1 MAISIDFGTS
11 NTVVARWSPAS
22 GKAETIVLPSFSAS
36 SSGQPP
42 LVPSLVYVEQAV
54 PLQLQ
59 LGQQVLD
66 RGLDLS
72 GDPRYFAGF
81 KRGIGAPIQ
90 GFAPELDGTNVT
102 YELAGEW
109 FLGALLAAIPDEPI
123 ELVITVPVDSFDTY
137 RAWLTGTCQ
146 QLPWQK
152 ISLLDESTA
161 AALGYGLSTGNV
173 LVLDFGG
180 GTVDFSLV
188 RLSGKTDHNSKPL
201 GFLLKFGGKA
211 LPESS
216 QKPQLAKV
224 LAKAGQNLGGTD
236 IDRWI
241 AEYIAAQQELR
252 VTPLIL
258 RLAERLK
265 IQLSL
270 TETASEV
277 LFDDRNF
284 QTYEFH
290 LTRAHLQEILTQNR
304 LFDRLDELLNGVRQ
318 QALGQ
323 EMDLAQVDA
332 VLLVGGTSQ
341 MPAILNW
348 LSQHFLPAQIR
359 QFKPFEAIAHGAL
372 EITQGLKVTDFLYHS
387 YGIRYWDRRQNSHNW
402 HRVINAG
409 QPYPMT
415 KPVELV
421 LGASQENQQTIELLL
436 GELGSDSNS
445 TEIYFDGDRLITR
458 SLSAGT
464 TAVTILNQGA
474 ENIATLDPPG
484 APGSDRIRVEFQI
497 DSNRCL
503 RLTVYDLLTNS
514 YITED
519 RVVAELS

>member
-11 NTVVARWSPAS
+11 NTVVARWNRAS
-22 GKAETIVLPSFSAS
+22 EKAETISLPSLSLIAS
-36 SSGQPP
+36 SQPP
-42 LVPSLVYVEQAV
+42 LIPSLVYVDRAT
-54 PLQLQ
+54 PLELT

-72 GDPRYFAGF
+72 GDPRYFSGF
-81 KRGIGAPIQ
+81 KRGIGASIQ
-90 GFAPELDGTNVT
+90 GFAPELDGTIVT
-102 YELAGEW
+102 YELVGEW
-109 FLGALLAAIPDEPI
+109 FLERLLSALPDEPT

-137 RAWLTGTCQ
+137 RTWLSNTCQ
-146 QLPWQK
+146 KLPWERV
-152 ISLLDESTA
+152 SLLDESTA
-161 AALGYGLSTGNV
+161 AALGYGLTAGNV
-173 LVLDFGG
+173 LVIDFGG

-188 RLSGKTDHNSKPL
+188 QLAGATSSKPL

-211 LPESS
+211 LPESG

-241 AEYIAAQQELR
+241 AQHIAAEQGLR

-258 RLAERLK
+258 RLAEKLK

-270 TETASEV
+270 NTTASEV
-277 LFDDRNF
+277 FFDDRNF
-284 QTYEFH
+284 ETYEFH
-290 LTRAHLQEILTQNR
+290 LTRTTLEEILAQNQ
-304 LFDRLDELLNGVRQ
+304 LFEQLDELLNGVRQ
-318 QALGQ
+318 QAQRQ

-348 LSQHFLPAQIR
+348 LSQRFSSEQIR

-372 EITQGLKVTDFLYHS
+372 EITQGLEVTDFLYHS
-387 YGIRYWDRRQNSHNW
+387 YGIRYWDRRQNCHSW

-409 QPYPMT
+409 QPYPMS

-436 GELGSDSNS
+436 GELGSDQNS
-445 TEIYFDGDRLITR
+445 TEIYFDGDRLVTR
-458 SLSAGT
+458 SLTAGT

-474 ENIATLDPPG
+474 ENIAKLDPPG
-484 APGSDRIRVEFQI
+484 SPGSDRIRVEFQI
-497 DSNRCL
+497 DRQRCL
-503 RLTVYDLLTNS
+503 RLAVYDLLTNC

-519 RVVAELS
+519 QVVAELS